1 MPAVP
6 ALSVQELFLL
16 GSIAVQV
23 GMAKAEAMLS
33 TVVKS
38 PAAHPGS
45 WDTNSA
51 WLVEEKGL
59 IEGEDSGCR
68 SQV

>member
-1 MPAVP
+1 
-6 ALSVQELFLL
+6 
-16 GSIAVQV
+16 
-23 GMAKAEAMLS
+23 MAKAEAMLS